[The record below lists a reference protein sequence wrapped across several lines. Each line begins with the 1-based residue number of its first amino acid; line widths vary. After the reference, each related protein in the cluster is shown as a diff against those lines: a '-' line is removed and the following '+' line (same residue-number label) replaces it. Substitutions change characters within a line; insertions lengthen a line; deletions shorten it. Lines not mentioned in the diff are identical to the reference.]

1 MQVKDVNK
9 LTVKEL
15 KASII
20 ENKAP
25 DKALDKVLDEAP
37 DKLKETIKKII
48 LYCQEPKSAIQIM
61 EELDY
66 KNIKRF
72 RRDYIKP
79 LVENGI
85 LKMTIPDKPTSK
97 NQRYISNSAQ
107 K

>member
-61 EELDY
+61 EELNY

-79 LVENGI
+79 LVEKKI
-85 LKMTIPDKPTSK
+85 LKIKSTFQILQK
-97 NQRYISNSAQ
+97 NN
-107 K
+107 

>member
-48 LYCQEPKSAIQIM
+48 LYCQEPKSAI
-61 EELDY
+61 
-66 KNIKRF
+66 
-72 RRDYIKP
+72 
-79 LVENGI
+79 
-85 LKMTIPDKPTSK
+85 
-97 NQRYISNSAQ
+97 
-107 K
+107 

>member
-61 EELDY
+61 EELNY

-79 LVENGI
+79 LVEKKI

-97 NQRYISNSAQ
+97 NQKYISNSTE